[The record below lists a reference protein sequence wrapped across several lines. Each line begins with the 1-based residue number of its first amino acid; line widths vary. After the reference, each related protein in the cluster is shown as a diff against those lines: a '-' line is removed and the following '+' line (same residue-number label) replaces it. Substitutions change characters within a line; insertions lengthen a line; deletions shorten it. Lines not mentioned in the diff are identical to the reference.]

1 MKSSGN
7 PDILKQERLRAEEK
21 KKKEEERQR
30 LEEVNSLFKP
40 VVSQK
45 VFFLRSFRLSY
56 EFF

>member
-7 PDILKQERLRAEEK
+7 PDILKQERIRAEEK

-45 VFFLRSFRLSY
+45 VFFTKF
-56 EFF
+56 

>member
-45 VFFLRSFRLSY
+45 VFFTKFYRLFY
-56 EFF
+56 DFF